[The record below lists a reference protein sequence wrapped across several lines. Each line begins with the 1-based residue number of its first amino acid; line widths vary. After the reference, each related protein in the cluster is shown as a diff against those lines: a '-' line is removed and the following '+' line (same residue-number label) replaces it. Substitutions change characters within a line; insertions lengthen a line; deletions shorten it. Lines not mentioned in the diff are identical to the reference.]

1 MNCCNEYGD
10 CVRSHYCPVMP
21 NPKAEADPGQKP
33 LTVDQVRESDKIMA
47 CNAMAGAG
55 ISMDLIMEI
64 VRAVEGIHRIG

>member
-1 MNCCNEYGD
+1 
-10 CVRSHYCPVMP
+10 MP

-33 LTVDQVRESDKIMA
+33 LTVDQVWESDKIMA
-47 CNAMAGAG
+47 CNAMTGAG